1 MTKEKFQ
8 ALGRNAARC
17 AACIALVAALALPV
31 LPRMEADAAPSGNGV
46 LVAYFS
52 LSGSVPEGADAVTH
66 ATPSLGNTE
75 AAAREVAARTGGT
88 LFAIRTER
96 RYPERHDECSEIAEQ
111 EMRDGARP
119 ALASHVEGMENY
131 GTVFVGYPIWWY
143 AEPMAVRTFLE
154 EYDFAGKTVV
164 PFCTSLGA
172 GVERSVENI
181 RKLCPDSTVLKGA
194 RFRTESADFREPVKE
209 WLKEIGIL
217 Q

>member
-1 MTKEKFQ
+1 
-8 ALGRNAARC
+8 
-17 AACIALVAALALPV
+17 
-31 LPRMEADAAPSGNGV
+31 
-46 LVAYFS
+46 
-52 LSGSVPEGADAVTH
+52 
-66 ATPSLGNTE
+66 
-75 AAAREVAARTGGT
+75 
-88 LFAIRTER
+88 
-96 RYPERHDECSEIAEQ
+96 
-111 EMRDGARP
+111 
-119 ALASHVEGMENY
+119 MENH

-172 GVERSVENI
+172 GVVRSVENI

>member
-1 MTKEKFQ
+1 MTKDGF
-8 ALGRNAARC
+8 AAGWRNAVKC
-17 AACIALVAALALPV
+17 AVCLAFAAALAFPALS
-31 LPRMEADAAPSGNGV
+31 RAEAADSSGNGV

-66 ATPSLGNTE
+66 ATPAVGNTE

-96 RYPERHDECSEIAEQ
+96 SYPELHGECSDEAKREA
-111 EMRDGARP
+111 DGDARP
-119 ALASHVEGMENY
+119 ALAAHVEEMENY
-131 GTVFVGYPIWWY
+131 GTVFIGYPIWWY
-143 AEPMAVRTFLE
+143 AEPMAVRSFLA

-181 RKLCPDSTVLKGA
+181 RKLRPDATVLNGA
-194 RFRTESADFREPVKE
+194 RFRTESADFGEPVGE
-209 WLKEIGIL
+209 WLREIGII

>member
-1 MTKEKFQ
+1 MKKEESASK
-8 ALGRNAARC
+8 GRKAVRF
-17 AACIALVAALALPV
+17 AACLALAAALALPV
-31 LPRMEADAAPSGNGV
+31 LPRAGAAAPSGEGV

-52 LSGSVPEGADAVTH
+52 LNHSVPEGADAVTH
-66 ATPSLGNTE
+66 ATPAVGNTE
-75 AAAREVAARTGGT
+75 AAAREIAAQTGGT

-96 RYPERHDECSEIAEQ
+96 TYAERHDECSEIAEQ
-111 EMRDGARP
+111 EARSDARP
-119 ALASHVEGMENY
+119 SLTTHVEGMENH